1 MVENQALYKKIK
13 NILDDAQNV
22 LLLPHQNPDPDALG
36 SALAMYEFLKKSGKN
51 VKVFCKTGVPSRLHF
66 LPNHTEVVS
75 DPCIWKE
82 TPFDT
87 IILFDS
93 GDLFYAGVAEY
104 IEELTSRPT
113 IINIDHHAS
122 NKKFGDVNLLDI
134 SASSTAEVVYYFFHV
149 NRFEINANMATN
161 LIAGVIAD
169 TDNFT
174 NAATNYFSLFV
185 TGDLIKHGGKYKLV
199 KEHLY
204 RDKSVDILKL
214 WGEILGRLQ
223 HHTTFDI
230 VYTYISQDDMN
241 RYDVTHEEISGFSN
255 FMNNIQ
261 QGCAT
266 VFFKEKEDGSI
277 RASLRTTL
285 DHIDVSAIAKHFG
298 GGGHK
303 KACGFEIEGPIET
316 AFERFFQELERQQ
329 IPWKSPVG
337 E

>member
-1 MVENQALYKKIK
+1 MIENPNLYKQIHGLLEEAHT
-13 NILDDAQNV
+13 I

-36 SALAMYEFLKKSGKN
+36 SALAVFDFLKKSGKN
-51 VKVFCKTGVPSRLHF
+51 VHVFCKTGVPGRLHF
-66 LPNHTEVVS
+66 LPHQTFVTS
-75 DPCIWKE
+75 DPSIWKN
-82 TPFDT
+82 TDIDT
-87 IILFDS
+87 LVLFDS
-93 GDLFYAGVAEY
+93 GDLYYAGVAEY

-122 NKKFGDVNLLDI
+122 NKKFGDVNLVDI
-134 SASSTAEVVYYFFHV
+134 SASSTAEVVYYFFHM
-149 NRFEINANMATN
+149 NRIKIDPNMATN

-174 NAATNYFSLFV
+174 NAATNYSSLFV
-185 TGDLIKHGGKYKLV
+185 TGDLIKHGGKYKQV
-199 KEHLY
+199 KEYLY
-204 RDKSVDILKL
+204 KDKSVDILKL

-223 HHTTFDI
+223 HHEKFDI
-230 VYTYISQDDMN
+230 VYTYVSKDDMSH
-241 RYDVTHEEISGFSN
+241 YDVTHEEVSGFSN
-255 FMNNIQ
+255 FMNNIR

-266 VFFKEKEDGSI
+266 IFFKETEDGSI

-316 AFERFFQELERQQ
+316 AFDRFFAELEHNP
-329 IPWKSPVG
+329 IPWKFHVG